1 MYCSFNKRYYYKNEH
16 IVRFIGSQPIHT
28 CLKVTTDVDIT
39 HELTFHVP
47 AMASR
52 YIEVKDDDQVRDA
65 LSFGREEGLNILILG
80 GGSNM
85 LFHSNFEGL
94 VVKIASRG
102 IEVLNDDGRV
112 LEVVAEAGE
121 MWHDFVIHTL
131 DNGWGGLENL
141 ALIPGCVGASP
152 MQNIGAYGI
161 EIKDVFSWLEAI
173 NIETGECVKFL
184 LEDCKFGYR
193 ESIFKLEE
201 KGKWVIVR
209 VAFRLDRQ
217 SELKTGYGALESEL
231 SNISKEKI
239 THSDV
244 ANAVVKI
251 RNSKLPNPAILGN
264 AGSFFKNP
272 VIDNTLFSD
281 LQLIYPEI
289 PNYSQTDGSIKLAA
303 GWLID
308 QAGWKGHNR
317 GTHGVHDKQALVL
330 VNRGGASGREIW
342 RLATDIMTSVEHK
355 FGIKLEPEVNQIG
368 MIQP

>member
-1 MYCSFNKRYYYKNEH
+1 M
-16 IVRFIGSQPIHT
+16 
-28 CLKVTTDVDIT
+28 KVTTDVDIT

-209 VAFRLDRQ
+209 VAFRLDRK

>member
-1 MYCSFNKRYYYKNEH
+1 
-16 IVRFIGSQPIHT
+16 
-28 CLKVTTDVDIT
+28 
-39 HELTFHVP
+39 
-47 AMASR
+47 MASR
-52 YIEVKDDDQVRDA
+52 YIEVKDDNQVRDA
-65 LSFGREEGLNILILG
+65 LTFAKEEGLNILILG

-85 LFHSNFEGL
+85 LFHSDFEGL

-102 IEVLNDDGRV
+102 IDVLNDDGRV

-121 MWHDFVIHTL
+121 MWHHFVMHTL
-131 DNGWGGLENL
+131 ENGWGGLENL

-152 MQNIGAYGI
+152 MQNIGAYGV

-173 NIETGECVKFL
+173 NIESGECVKFH

-193 ESIFKLEE
+193 ESIFKIDE

-217 SELKTGYGALESEL
+217 SELKTGYGALETEL
-231 SNISKEKI
+231 SKISKNKI
-239 THSDV
+239 SHTDV
-244 ANAVVKI
+244 ANAVVTI
-251 RNSKLPNPAILGN
+251 RNSKLPNPDILGN

-272 VIDNTLFSD
+272 VIDHNLFSA
-281 LQLIYPEI
+281 LKLNYPEI
-289 PNYSQTDGSIKLAA
+289 PNYLQTDGTVKLAA

-308 QAGWKGHNR
+308 QAGWKGHSR

-342 RLATDIMTSVEHK
+342 LLATDIMTSVEKK

-368 MIQP
+368 MI

>member
-1 MYCSFNKRYYYKNEH
+1 M
-16 IVRFIGSQPIHT
+16 
-28 CLKVTTDVDIT
+28 KVTTDVDIT

-47 AMASR
+47 AFASR
-52 YIEVKDDDQVRDA
+52 YIEVKDDNQVRDA
-65 LSFGREEGLNILILG
+65 LSFGKKEGLNILILG

-102 IEVLNDDGRV
+102 IDVLHDDGRV

-121 MWHDFVIHTL
+121 MWHHFVMHTI
-131 DNGWGGLENL
+131 DSGWGGLENL

-152 MQNIGAYGI
+152 MQNIGAYGV

-173 NIETGECVKFL
+173 NMESGECIRFH

-217 SELKTGYGALESEL
+217 SELKTGYGSLESEL
-231 SNISKEKI
+231 SEISKENV

-251 RNSKLPNPAILGN
+251 RNSKLPNPDILGN

-272 VIDNTLFSD
+272 VIDHNVFSD
-281 LQLIYPEI
+281 LEHNYPEI
-289 PNYSQTDGSIKLAA
+289 PNYPQTDGSVKLAA

-308 QAGWKGHNR
+308 QAGWKGHSR

-330 VNRGGASGREIW
+330 VNRGGASGLEIW
-342 RLATDIMTSVEHK
+342 ELATDIMTSVENK

-368 MIQP
+368 MILP

>member
-1 MYCSFNKRYYYKNEH
+1 M
-16 IVRFIGSQPIHT
+16 
-28 CLKVTTDVDIT
+28 KVTTDVDIT

-65 LSFGREEGLNILILG
+65 LSFGREKGLNILILG

-342 RLATDIMTSVEHK
+342 LLATDIMTSIEKK

-368 MIQP
+368 MI

>member
-1 MYCSFNKRYYYKNEH
+1 M
-16 IVRFIGSQPIHT
+16 
-28 CLKVTTDVDIT
+28 KVIKDVDIT
-39 HELTFHVP
+39 HDLTFHVP

-52 YIEVKDDDQVRDA
+52 YIEVKDDNQVRDA
-65 LSFGREEGLNILILG
+65 LTFARDEGLNILILG

-85 LFHSNFEGL
+85 LFHSDFDGL

-102 IEVLNDDGRV
+102 IDVLNDDGRV

-121 MWHDFVIHTL
+121 MWHHFVMYTL
-131 DNGWGGLENL
+131 ENGWGGLENL

-152 MQNIGAYGI
+152 MQNIGAYGV

-173 NIETGECVKFL
+173 NIESGECVKFH

-193 ESIFKLEE
+193 ESIFKIDE

-231 SNISKEKI
+231 SKISKNKI
-239 THSDV
+239 THTDV
-244 ANAVVKI
+244 ANAVVTI
-251 RNSKLPNPAILGN
+251 RNSKLPNPDILGN

-272 VIDNTLFSD
+272 VIDHNLFSA
-281 LQLIYPEI
+281 LKLNYPEI
-289 PNYSQTDGSIKLAA
+289 PNYLQTDGTVKLAA

-308 QAGWKGHNR
+308 QAGWKGHSR

-342 RLATDIMTSVEHK
+342 LLATDIMTSVEKK

-368 MIQP
+368 MI

>member
-1 MYCSFNKRYYYKNEH
+1 M
-16 IVRFIGSQPIHT
+16 
-28 CLKVTTDVDIT
+28 KVIKDVDIT
-39 HELTFHVP
+39 HDLTFHVP

-52 YIEVKDDDQVRDA
+52 YIEVKDDNQVRDA
-65 LSFGREEGLNILILG
+65 LTFAREEGLNILILG

-85 LFHSNFEGL
+85 LFHSDFDGL

-102 IEVLNDDGRV
+102 IDVLNDDGRV

-121 MWHDFVIHTL
+121 MWHHFVMYTL
-131 DNGWGGLENL
+131 ENGWGGLENL

-152 MQNIGAYGI
+152 MQNIGAYGV

-173 NIETGECVKFL
+173 NIESGECVKFH

-193 ESIFKLEE
+193 ESIFKIDE

-231 SNISKEKI
+231 SKISKNKI
-239 THSDV
+239 THTDV
-244 ANAVVKI
+244 ANAVVTI
-251 RNSKLPNPAILGN
+251 RNSKLPNPDILGN

-272 VIDNTLFSD
+272 VIDHNLFSA
-281 LQLIYPEI
+281 LKLNYPEI
-289 PNYSQTDGSIKLAA
+289 PNYLQTDGTVKLAA

-308 QAGWKGHNR
+308 QAGWKGHSR

-342 RLATDIMTSVEHK
+342 LLATDIMTSVEKK

-368 MIQP
+368 MI

>member
-1 MYCSFNKRYYYKNEH
+1 M
-16 IVRFIGSQPIHT
+16 
-28 CLKVTTDVDIT
+28 KVTTDVDIT

>member
-1 MYCSFNKRYYYKNEH
+1 M
-16 IVRFIGSQPIHT
+16 
-28 CLKVTTDVDIT
+28 KVTTDVDIT

-231 SNISKEKI
+231 SNISNEKI

>member
-1 MYCSFNKRYYYKNEH
+1 M
-16 IVRFIGSQPIHT
+16 
-28 CLKVTTDVDIT
+28 KVITDVDIT

-52 YIEVKDDDQVRDA
+52 YIEVKDDNQVRDA
-65 LSFGREEGLNILILG
+65 LTFAKEEGLNILILG

-85 LFHSNFEGL
+85 LFHSDFEGL

-102 IEVLNDDGRV
+102 IDVLNDDGRV

-121 MWHDFVIHTL
+121 MWHHFVMHTL
-131 DNGWGGLENL
+131 ENGWGGLENL

-152 MQNIGAYGI
+152 MQNIGAYGV

-173 NIETGECVKFL
+173 NIESGECVKFH

-193 ESIFKLEE
+193 ESIFKIDE

-217 SELKTGYGALESEL
+217 SELKTGYGALETEL
-231 SNISKEKI
+231 SKISKHKI
-239 THSDV
+239 SHTDV
-244 ANAVVKI
+244 ANAVVTI
-251 RNSKLPNPAILGN
+251 RNSKLPNPDILGN

-272 VIDNTLFSD
+272 VIDHNLFSA
-281 LQLIYPEI
+281 LKLNYPEI
-289 PNYSQTDGSIKLAA
+289 PNYLQTDGTVKLAA

-308 QAGWKGHNR
+308 QAGWKGHSR

-342 RLATDIMTSVEHK
+342 LLATDIMTSVEKK

-368 MIQP
+368 MI

>member
-1 MYCSFNKRYYYKNEH
+1 
-16 IVRFIGSQPIHT
+16 
-28 CLKVTTDVDIT
+28 LKVKTDVDIT

-47 AMASR
+47 AIASR

-65 LSFGREEGLNILILG
+65 LSFGRKEGLNILILG

-85 LFHSNFEGL
+85 LFHSDFEGL

-102 IEVLNDDGRV
+102 IEVLNDDDRV
-112 LEVVAEAGE
+112 LVVVAEAGE
-121 MWHDFVIHTL
+121 MWHHFVMHTIE
-131 DNGWGGLENL
+131 NGWGGLENL

-152 MQNIGAYGI
+152 MQNIGAYGV

-173 NIETGECVKFL
+173 NIESGECVRFH

-193 ESIFKLEE
+193 ESIFKLAE
-201 KGKWVIVR
+201 KDKWVIVR

-217 SELKTGYGALESEL
+217 SELKTGYGSLESEL
-231 SNISKEKI
+231 SEISKEKI

-272 VIDNTLFSD
+272 VIDNKVFSD
-281 LQLIYPEI
+281 LQLNYPEI
-289 PNYSQTDGSIKLAA
+289 PNYSQIDGRIKLAA

-330 VNRGGASGREIW
+330 VNRGGASGLEIW
-342 RLATDIMTSVEHK
+342 QLAMDIITSVEHK

-368 MIQP
+368 MTQP

>member
-1 MYCSFNKRYYYKNEH
+1 M
-16 IVRFIGSQPIHT
+16 
-28 CLKVTTDVDIT
+28 KVSTDVDIT

>member
-1 MYCSFNKRYYYKNEH
+1 
-16 IVRFIGSQPIHT
+16 
-28 CLKVTTDVDIT
+28 
-39 HELTFHVP
+39 
-47 AMASR
+47 MASR

-217 SELKTGYGALESEL
+217 SELKTGYGSLASEL
-231 SNISKEKI
+231 LEISKEKI

>member
-1 MYCSFNKRYYYKNEH
+1 M
-16 IVRFIGSQPIHT
+16 
-28 CLKVTTDVDIT
+28 KVKTDVDIT

-47 AMASR
+47 AIASR

-65 LSFGREEGLNILILG
+65 LSFGRKEGLNILILG

-85 LFHSNFEGL
+85 LFHSDFEGL

-102 IEVLNDDGRV
+102 IEVLNDDDRV
-112 LEVVAEAGE
+112 LVVVAEAGE
-121 MWHDFVIHTL
+121 MWHHFVMHTIE
-131 DNGWGGLENL
+131 NGWGGLENL

-152 MQNIGAYGI
+152 MQNIGAYGV

-173 NIETGECVKFL
+173 NIESGECVRFH

-193 ESIFKLEE
+193 ESIFKLAE
-201 KGKWVIVR
+201 KDKWVIVR

-217 SELKTGYGALESEL
+217 SELKTGYGSLESEL
-231 SNISKEKI
+231 SEISKEKI

-272 VIDNTLFSD
+272 VIDNKVFSD
-281 LQLIYPEI
+281 LQLNYPEI
-289 PNYSQTDGSIKLAA
+289 PNYSQIDGRIKLAA

-330 VNRGGASGREIW
+330 VNRGGASGLEIW
-342 RLATDIMTSVEHK
+342 QLAMDIITSVEHK

-368 MIQP
+368 MTQP

>member
-1 MYCSFNKRYYYKNEH
+1 
-16 IVRFIGSQPIHT
+16 
-28 CLKVTTDVDIT
+28 LKVITDVDIT

-47 AMASR
+47 AIASR
-52 YIEVKDDDQVRDA
+52 YTEVKDDDQVRDA
-65 LSFGREEGLNILILG
+65 LSFGRKEGLNILILG

-121 MWHDFVIHTL
+121 MWHPFVMHTIR
-131 DNGWGGLENL
+131 NGWGGLENL

-152 MQNIGAYGI
+152 MQNIGAYGV

-173 NIETGECVKFL
+173 NIKSGECVRFH

-193 ESIFKLEE
+193 ESIFKLAE
-201 KGKWVIVR
+201 KNKWVIVR

-217 SELKTGYGALESEL
+217 SELTTGYGSLESEL
-231 SNISKEKI
+231 SEISKEKI

-272 VIDNTLFSD
+272 VIDNKVFSD
-281 LQLIYPEI
+281 LQLNYPEI
-289 PNYSQTDGSIKLAA
+289 PYYSQVDGRVKLAA

-308 QAGWKGHNR
+308 QAGWKGHDR

-330 VNRGGASGREIW
+330 VNRGGASGLEIW
-342 RLATDIMTSVEHK
+342 QLAMDIISSVEHK

-368 MIQP
+368 MTQP

>member
-1 MYCSFNKRYYYKNEH
+1 
-16 IVRFIGSQPIHT
+16 
-28 CLKVTTDVDIT
+28 
-39 HELTFHVP
+39 
-47 AMASR
+47 MASR

-94 VVKIASRG
+94 VIKIASRG

>member
-1 MYCSFNKRYYYKNEH
+1 
-16 IVRFIGSQPIHT
+16 
-28 CLKVTTDVDIT
+28 LKVTTDVDIT

-209 VAFRLDRQ
+209 VAFRLDRK

>member
-1 MYCSFNKRYYYKNEH
+1 
-16 IVRFIGSQPIHT
+16 
-28 CLKVTTDVDIT
+28 LKVSTDVDIT

-209 VAFRLDRQ
+209 VAFRLDRK

-330 VNRGGASGREIW
+330 VNRGGASGLEIW
-342 RLATDIMTSVEHK
+342 QLAIDIMTSVEHK

>member
-1 MYCSFNKRYYYKNEH
+1 M
-16 IVRFIGSQPIHT
+16 
-28 CLKVTTDVDIT
+28 KVTTDVDIT

-85 LFHSNFEGL
+85 LFYSNFEGL
-94 VVKIASRG
+94 VIKIASRG

>member
-1 MYCSFNKRYYYKNEH
+1 
-16 IVRFIGSQPIHT
+16 
-28 CLKVTTDVDIT
+28 
-39 HELTFHVP
+39 
-47 AMASR
+47 MASR

-209 VAFRLDRQ
+209 VAFRLDRK

>member
-1 MYCSFNKRYYYKNEH
+1 M
-16 IVRFIGSQPIHT
+16 
-28 CLKVTTDVDIT
+28 KVTTDVDIT

-47 AMASR
+47 AFASR

-65 LSFGREEGLNILILG
+65 LSFGRKEGLNILILG

-102 IEVLNDDGRV
+102 IDVLSDDGRV

-121 MWHDFVIHTL
+121 MWHHFVMHTIES
-131 DNGWGGLENL
+131 GWGGLENL

-152 MQNIGAYGI
+152 MQNIGAYGV

-173 NIETGECVKFL
+173 NMESGECIRFH

-217 SELKTGYGALESEL
+217 SELKTGYGSLESEL
-231 SNISKEKI
+231 SEIMKEKI

-251 RNSKLPNPAILGN
+251 RNSKLPNPDILGN

-272 VIDNTLFSD
+272 LIDYNVFSD
-281 LQLIYPEI
+281 LKRNYPEI
-289 PNYSQTDGSIKLAA
+289 PNYPQTDGSVKLAA

-308 QAGWKGHNR
+308 QAGWKGHSR

-330 VNRGGASGREIW
+330 VNKGGASGLEIW
-342 RLATDIMTSVEHK
+342 QLATDIMTSVENK

-368 MIQP
+368 MTQP

>member
-1 MYCSFNKRYYYKNEH
+1 
-16 IVRFIGSQPIHT
+16 
-28 CLKVTTDVDIT
+28 
-39 HELTFHVP
+39 
-47 AMASR
+47 
-52 YIEVKDDDQVRDA
+52 
-65 LSFGREEGLNILILG
+65 
-80 GGSNM
+80 M

-209 VAFRLDRQ
+209 VAFRLDRK

>member
-1 MYCSFNKRYYYKNEH
+1 M
-16 IVRFIGSQPIHT
+16 
-28 CLKVTTDVDIT
+28 KVTTDVDIT

-47 AMASR
+47 AIASR

-121 MWHDFVIHTL
+121 MWHHFVMHTIE
-131 DNGWGGLENL
+131 NGWGGLENL

-152 MQNIGAYGI
+152 MQNIGAYGV

-173 NIETGECVKFL
+173 NVESGECVRFH

-217 SELKTGYGALESEL
+217 SKLKTGYGSLESEL
-231 SNISKEKI
+231 SDISKGKI

-244 ANAVVKI
+244 AKAVVKI

-272 VIDNTLFSD
+272 VIDSTLFLD
-281 LQLIYPEI
+281 LQLNYPEI
-289 PNYSQTDGSIKLAA
+289 PNYAQIDGTIKLAA

-330 VNRGGASGREIW
+330 VNRGGASGLEIW
-342 RLATDIMTSVEHK
+342 QLAIDIMTSVEHK

>member
-1 MYCSFNKRYYYKNEH
+1 M
-16 IVRFIGSQPIHT
+16 
-28 CLKVTTDVDIT
+28 KVTTDVDIT

-94 VVKIASRG
+94 VIKIASRG